1 MGELMSNTVGKILG
15 VKQKNLPKA
24 NILAC
29 KKGWNDVREGK
40 SPNPFYVDN
49 PDEFLAKNYADNR
62 CRALDC
68 QTKGMKLAAW
78 NVDGH
83 APPKVR
89 AQMARARSLGTEGGE
104 LMAVARGRMPENP
117 NLFFA

>member
-29 KKGWNDVREGK
+29 KNGWNDVREGR
-40 SPNPFYVDN
+40 SPNPFYIDN

-78 NVDGH
+78 NVDGP

-89 AQMARARSLGTEGGE
+89 AQMDRAISLGKERGE
-104 LMAVARGRMPENP
+104 LMAVARGRMSENP